1 MAFSSPKNHL
11 MRIMQVFLSATAL
24 GEIVVIGTLL
34 AEPSQ
39 SGGFLGYSIGRWAIL
54 VINSFILAG
63 IIFTLYKI
71 SVNEAVTLEHWLS
84 RENNLFA
91 LFFASFLIFLVSLP
105 TSLGEIEAVRYF
117 TYFGRIQPSL
127 IWLSFSS
134 GVFFFSLLILQ
145 PLPLQKFF
153 PDKASVSSQ
162 PSLKKSQIILMLG
175 SGILYF
181 VLQIQSFWIV
191 QEAKKLADSS
201 DYTLPASTF
210 AWNDLRL
217 WTFTKPWGAAVF
229 YKLVGVSP
237 TSIDLAQ
244 TLFSVF
250 AWLMLAWAFSQV
262 IRNLWLRVIAFYFIL
277 GFSLASSIQLWNH
290 VIQSES
296 LSISLM
302 VLMLAIWLL
311 LVKNW
316 HWAVFTL
323 LIFLFAWW
331 IGTRETNI
339 YLSLLI
345 AGSLVLIGFF
355 YKNQRFYWI
364 LSILIVIFSY
374 QNMQISKM
382 LTMKR
387 WLYPL
392 TNIVLHRILPN
403 EEFLAYFEEENM
415 PVSPELLALSGNFA
429 HHDDFAL
436 FNSLALNDAE
446 SWMLKSA
453 KKVYIQFLLT
463 HPIYTLKSP
472 WENLETMLSP
482 KSVESYAPEKYAPF
496 MAWLFG
502 GVFYPN
508 SLWLLLLLA
517 LLGVIGIKFSLKK
530 GSVFFLIF
538 GLLLLFFPHFYL
550 AWHGDALEVARHAIQ
565 ASIAL
570 RLALWLLLFLSADAF
585 LLPANKDELAY

>member
-1 MAFSSPKNHL
+1 MAFFSPKNPL
-11 MRIMQVFLSATAL
+11 MRIMQVFLGIIAL
-24 GEIVVIGTLL
+24 GGIVVVGTLL
-34 AEPSQ
+34 VEPSQ
-39 SGGFLGYSIGRWAIL
+39 SGGFLGYSAGRWAIL
-54 VINSFILAG
+54 IINSFILAS
-63 IIFTLYKI
+63 IIFVFYKI
-71 SVNEAVTLEHWLS
+71 SVNQASNLEHWLS
-84 RENNLFA
+84 RENNLFF

-105 TSLGEIEAVRYF
+105 VSFGKVEAVRYF
-117 TYFGRIQPSL
+117 IYFGRIQPSL

-134 GVFFFSLLILQ
+134 GVFFLSLLIQQ
-145 PLPLQKFF
+145 PSPLQNFF
-153 PDKASVSSQ
+153 PDKENISNQ
-162 PSLKKSQIILMLG
+162 PSLKKHQIVLMLG
-175 SGILYF
+175 AGILYF
-181 VLQIQSFWIV
+181 VLQIQNFWIV
-191 QEAKKLADSS
+191 REAKKLADSS

-250 AWLMLAWAFSQV
+250 AWLMLAWAFSQI
-262 IRNLWLRVIAFYFIL
+262 IRNPWLRVIAFYFIL

-302 VLMLAIWLL
+302 VLMLATWLL
-311 LVKNW
+311 LVKKW

-345 AGSLVLIGFF
+345 AGILSLIGIF

-374 QNMQISKM
+374 QNMQISKT

-415 PVSPELLALSGNFA
+415 PISPELLALSGNFA

-436 FNSLALNDAE
+436 FNSMALNDAE
-446 SWMLKSA
+446 TWMLKSG
-453 KKVYIQFLLT
+453 KKVYIQFLLA

-472 WENLETMLSP
+472 WENLETLLSP
-482 KSVESYAPEKYAPF
+482 KSVESYAPKKYAPF

-502 GVFYPN
+502 GIFYPN
-508 SLWLLLLLA
+508 SLWLLLFLA
-517 LLGVIGIKFSLKK
+517 LITFVGIKFSLKN
-530 GSVFFLIF
+530 GSAFWLLF
-538 GLLLLFFPHFYL
+538 GFLLLFFPHFYL

-570 RLALWLLLFLSADAF
+570 RLALWLLLFLSVDIF
-585 LLPANKDELAY
+585 LLTTDRNELAH

>member
-1 MAFSSPKNHL
+1 MQIFLGVTAFGG
-11 MRIMQVFLSATAL
+11 IFVVGAL
-24 GEIVVIGTLL
+24 LV
-34 AEPSQ
+34 EPSQ
-39 SGGFLGYSIGRWAIL
+39 SGGFLGYSTGRWAIL
-54 VINSFILAG
+54 ILNSLILTG
-63 IIFTLYKI
+63 IIFTFYKI
-71 SVNEAVTLEHWLS
+71 SVNQASSLERWLS
-84 RENNLFA
+84 RENNLFF
-91 LFFASFLIFLVSLP
+91 LFFASFLIFLISIP
-105 TSLGEIEAVRYF
+105 ISLGKIEIIRYF

-153 PDKASVSSQ
+153 PDKADASSQ
-162 PSLKKSQIILMLG
+162 PSLKKKQIILMLG
-175 SGILYF
+175 AGILYF
-181 VLQIQSFWIV
+181 ALQMQSFLIV
-191 QEAKKLADSS
+191 REAKKLVDSS

-237 TSIDLAQ
+237 SGIDLAQ
-244 TLFSVF
+244 TLFSIF
-250 AWLMLAWAFSQV
+250 AWLMLAWAFSQI
-262 IRNLWLRVIAFYFIL
+262 IRNYWLRVIVFFFIL
-277 GFSLASSIQLWNH
+277 GFSLASSVQLWNH

-302 VLMLAIWLL
+302 VLILATWLL
-311 LVKNW
+311 LAKKW
-316 HWAVFTL
+316 HWAIFTL

-339 YLSLLI
+339 YLSLLV
-345 AGSLVLIGFF
+345 AGSLALIGLF
-355 YKNQRFYWI
+355 YKKQRFYWI

-374 QNMQISKM
+374 QNVQISKM

-392 TNIVLHRILPN
+392 TNIVLYRILPN
-403 EEFLAYFEEENM
+403 EEFLAYFAEENM
-415 PVSPELLALSGNFA
+415 PISPELLALSGNFA
-429 HHDDFAL
+429 HDDDFAL
-436 FNSLALNDAE
+436 FNSRALNDAE
-446 SWMLKSA
+446 TWMLKSG

-472 WENLETMLSP
+472 WENLERMLSP
-482 KSVESYAPEKYAPF
+482 KGVENYAPQKYAPF
-496 MAWLFG
+496 MAGLFG
-502 GVFYPN
+502 GIFYPN
-508 SLWLLLLLA
+508 SLWLLLFLTLLS
-517 LLGVIGIKFSLKK
+517 LISIKFSLKK
-530 GSVFFLIF
+530 SSVFGLLF
-538 GLLLLFFPHFYL
+538 GFLLLFFPHFYI

-570 RLALWLLLFLSADAF
+570 RLALWLLLFFSADAF
-585 LLPANKDELAY
+585 LLPVDRNELAH